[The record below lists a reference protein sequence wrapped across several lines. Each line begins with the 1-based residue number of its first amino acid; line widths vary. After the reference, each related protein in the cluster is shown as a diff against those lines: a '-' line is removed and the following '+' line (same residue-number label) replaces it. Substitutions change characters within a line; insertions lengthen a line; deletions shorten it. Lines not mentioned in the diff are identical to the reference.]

1 MSVKSRLHDLIERLA
16 DDQANQALDILEDLV
31 RDRSTTDA
39 PAPTPLGDRMSPDL
53 VSGADFVNAPPIDLV
68 TLIVRQ
74 RVSPI
79 ASIDELRGDF
89 WPEDESVDELV
100 NTLRDWRRAGGYA

>member
-1 MSVKSRLHDLIERLA
+1 MTVKSRLHDLIDRLA

-39 PAPTPLGDRMSPDL
+39 PAQTPLRDRMSPDL
-53 VSGADFVNAPPIDLV
+53 VSGEDFVNAPPTDIE

-89 WPEDESVDELV
+89 WPEDETADELV